1 MSILDRLKAQDKQEG
16 KKLFGV
22 VAGPRLGG
30 KSTLAGTLPGKT
42 LMLQVAVLESGSK
55 SARALSESLG
65 NQLDVLSFSSMEELT
80 AITKDLATD
89 TTYDNVYLDGL
100 SALSEL
106 KIREPRIQALIKK
119 DVWSGYRELGDDISN
134 TLLQIKALTYPS
146 ATKKPK
152 NVIVTCALAVKTGP
166 NGNVVDVELEAKGRV
181 AVTQV
186 TKLGEF
192 VVTVLPP
199 IETESGSTGHRMLTR
214 TVDNWP
220 GRADGVLD
228 SENPGMIA
236 PANLGELFKLINK
249 EK

>member
-1 MSILDRLKAQDKQEG
+1 MSILDRLKKQETQEG

-42 LMLQVAVLESGSK
+42 LMLQVAVLESGCESAKSLASK
-55 SARALSESLG
+55 LG
-65 NQLDVLSFSSMEELT
+65 NELDILSFSSMEEL
-80 AITKDLATD
+80 AGITKDLGTD

-100 SALSEL
+100 SALTDI

-119 DVWSGYRELGDDISN
+119 DVWSGYRELGEDIS
-134 TLLQIKALTYPS
+134 TMLLLLKALTYPV
-146 ATKKPK
+146 TTKPK
-152 NVIVTCALAVKTGP
+152 NVIITCALAVKTGP
-166 NGNVVDVELEAKGRV
+166 NGNIVDVSLEAKGNV
-181 AVTQV
+181 AVTQI

-192 VVTVLPP
+192 VITVMPP
-199 IETESGSTGHRMLTR
+199 IETENGITGHRMITR
-214 TVDNWP
+214 SVESWP
-220 GRADGVLD
+220 GRIDGVL
-228 SENPGMIA
+228 SEDNPGMIA